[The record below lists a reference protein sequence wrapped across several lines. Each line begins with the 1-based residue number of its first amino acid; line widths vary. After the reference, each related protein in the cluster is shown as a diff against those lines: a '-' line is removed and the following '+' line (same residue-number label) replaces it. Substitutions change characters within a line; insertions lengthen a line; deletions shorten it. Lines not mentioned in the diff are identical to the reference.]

1 MATPNV
7 QTKPWLETRLP
18 LGAFWRTHVS
28 GYLTARDQP
37 YLATL
42 PGLILGALIFLAVSG
57 AVLSVFYVAAE
68 GSAFDSIQFIS
79 RSVNFGWLIHSF
91 HSTGTTLLFAAVY
104 LLLFRGI
111 LGSQYKGTGDLVWF
125 LELKLF
131 ILLLAVGY
139 LGYVLA
145 DGATSYWSLHNAALA
160 GARLGGAPG
169 AIADWIF
176 GGPAGPG
183 TLARMVVFHV
193 VLALLL
199 FAVVGALL
207 IARRTTAPPV
217 QRKPVALHPYYTAQY
232 FTAFVIFAL
241 IFAIL
246 VFFAPHLGE
255 NRLNLAAANPL
266 VVPDVLTPPWYLLPI
281 AAIGS
286 VLPSTLG
293 GVIAVIAG
301 LAVLYALPW
310 LDRSKPG
317 AATGLLYKFLV
328 FILALDVFA
337 LAIAS
342 AAPPSFITGILI
354 KVFIVWYFLHFLVL
368 TPLSSATPAGGTP
381 AGGTEFK

>member
-1 MATPNV
+1 MATPQV

-18 LGAFWRTHVS
+18 LCATWRAHVTEYPS
-28 GYLTARDQP
+28 ARDQP

-42 PGLILGALIFLAVSG
+42 PGLILAALIFLALSG
-57 AVLSVFYVAAE
+57 AVLSLFYVAAE
-68 GSAFDSIQFIS
+68 GSAFHSIQFII
-79 RSVNFGWLIHSF
+79 RSVNFGWLVQSF
-91 HSTGTTLLFAAVY
+91 HSTGTTMLFAAVY
-104 LLLFRGI
+104 LLLFRAI
-111 LGSQYKGTGDLVWF
+111 LGSHYKGTGDLVWF
-125 LELKLF
+125 LELKFF
-131 ILLLAVGY
+131 ILLLLAGY

-169 AIADWIF
+169 AVADWIF

-199 FAVVGALL
+199 FTVIGAL
-207 IARRTTAPPV
+207 IAAKRVAAPPV
-217 QRKPVALHPYYTAQY
+217 QRRPVAFHPYYTGQY
-232 FTAFVIFAL
+232 FAALVIFAL
-241 IFAIL
+241 IFSVL

-255 NRLNLAAANPL
+255 NHLNLAAANPL
-266 VVPDVLTPPWYLLPI
+266 VVPTVLTPPWYLLPI

-286 VLPSTLG
+286 VVPSTLG
-293 GVIAVIAG
+293 GIIAVIAG

-317 AATGLLYKFLV
+317 ATTGLLYKLLV
-328 FILALDVFA
+328 FILALDVIA
-337 LAIAS
+337 LAVAS

-354 KVFIVWYFLHFLVL
+354 KLFIVWYFLHFLVL
-368 TPLSSATPAGGTP
+368 TPLTSATEA
-381 AGGTEFK
+381 K

>member
-7 QTKPWLETRLP
+7 QTKPWLESRLP
-18 LGAFWRTHVS
+18 LSTFWRNHVS
-28 GYLTARDQP
+28 GYPAERDQP

-57 AVLSVFYVAAE
+57 AVLSIFYVAAE
-68 GSAFDSIQFIS
+68 GSAFHSIQFIS
-79 RSVNFGWLIHSF
+79 RSVNFGWLIQSF
-91 HSTGTTLLFAAVY
+91 HSTGTTMLFAAVF
-104 LLLFRGI
+104 LVLFRGI
-111 LGSQYKGTGDLVWF
+111 LGSQYKGAGDLVWF
-125 LELKLF
+125 LELTLF
-131 ILLLAVGY
+131 ILLLGVGW

-160 GARLGGAPG
+160 GARLGGLPG

-183 TLARMVVFHV
+183 TLARMMVFHV

-199 FAVVGALL
+199 FGVASTLM

-217 QRKPVALHPYYTAQY
+217 QRKPVSLHPYYTAQY
-232 FTAFVIFAL
+232 FAAFVIFAL

-246 VFFAPHLGE
+246 VFFAPNLGE
-255 NRLNLAAANPL
+255 NHLNLAAANPL
-266 VVPDVLTPPWYLLPI
+266 VVPAVLTPPWYLLPL
-281 AAIGS
+281 AAIGNAA
-286 VLPSTLG
+286 PGTAG
-293 GVIAVIAG
+293 GSIAVIAG

-328 FILALDVFA
+328 FVLAFDVIA

-342 AAPPSFITGILI
+342 AAPPAFITGILI

-368 TPLSSATPAGGTP
+368 TPLTSATPAGGT
-381 AGGTEFK
+381 ESR

>member
-18 LGAFWRTHVS
+18 LCAAWRAYVTEYPS
-28 GYLTARDQP
+28 ARDQP

-42 PGLILGALIFLAVSG
+42 PGLILAALIFLALSG
-57 AVLSVFYVAAE
+57 AVLSLFYVAAE
-68 GSAFDSIQFIS
+68 GSAFHSIQFII
-79 RSVNFGWLIHSF
+79 RSVNFGWLVQSF
-91 HSTGTTLLFAAVY
+91 HSTGTTMLFAAVY
-104 LLLFRGI
+104 LLLFRAI
-111 LGSQYKGTGDLVWF
+111 LGSHYKGSGDLVWF

-131 ILLLAVGY
+131 ILLLLTGY

-160 GARLGGAPG
+160 GARLGGFPG

-183 TLARMVVFHV
+183 TLARIVVFHV
-193 VLALLL
+193 ILALLL
-199 FAVVGALL
+199 FTVIGAL
-207 IARRTTAPPV
+207 IVARRVAAPPV
-217 QRKPVALHPYYTAQY
+217 QRKPVAFHPYYTGQY
-232 FTAFVIFAL
+232 FAALVIFAL
-241 IFAIL
+241 IFAVL

-255 NRLNLAAANPL
+255 NHLNLAAANPL
-266 VVPDVLTPPWYLLPI
+266 VVPAVLTPPWYLLPI

-286 VLPSTLG
+286 VVPSTLG
-293 GVIAVIAG
+293 GIIAVIAG

-317 AATGLLYKFLV
+317 ISTGLLYKLLV
-328 FILALDVFA
+328 FILAIDVIA
-337 LAIAS
+337 LAVAA

-354 KVFIVWYFLHFLVL
+354 KLFIVWYFLHFLVL
-368 TPLSSATPAGGTP
+368 TPLTSAT
-381 AGGTEFK
+381 ESK

>member
-7 QTKPWLETRLP
+7 QTKPWLESRLP
-18 LGAFWRTHVS
+18 LGSFWRAHVS
-28 GYLTARDQP
+28 GYPAERDQP

-42 PGLILGALIFLAVSG
+42 PGLILGVLVFLAVSG
-57 AVLSVFYVAAE
+57 AVLSLFYVAAE
-68 GSAFDSIQFIS
+68 GGAFHSIQFIA
-79 RSVNFGWLIHSF
+79 RSVNFGWLIQSF
-91 HSTGTTLLFAAVY
+91 HSTGTTMLFAAVY

-111 LGSQYKGTGDLVWF
+111 LGSQYKGSGDLVWF
-125 LELKLF
+125 LQLKLF
-131 ILLLAVGY
+131 ILLLVVGW

-145 DGATSYWSLHNAALA
+145 DGATSYWSLQNAAMA
-160 GARLGGAPG
+160 GARLSGLPG

-199 FAVVGALL
+199 LVVASAL
-207 IARRTTAPPV
+207 IVARRTTALPV

-232 FTAFVIFAL
+232 FAAFVIFAL

-255 NRLNLAAANPL
+255 NHLNLAAANPL
-266 VVPDVLTPPWYLLPI
+266 MVPAVLTPPWYLLPL

-286 VLPSTLG
+286 IAPTTLG

-301 LAVLYALPW
+301 IAVLYALPW
-310 LDRSKPG
+310 LDRSRPG
-317 AATGLLYKFLV
+317 AGTGLLYKLLV
-328 FILALDVFA
+328 FILGLDVIA

-354 KVFIVWYFLHFLVL
+354 KVFILWYFLHFLVL
-368 TPLSSATPAGGTP
+368 TPLTSSTPVGATPAGGT
-381 AGGTEFK
+381 ESK

>member
-18 LGAFWRTHVS
+18 LGAAWRTHVS
-28 GYLTARDQP
+28 GYLAARDQP

-42 PGLILGALIFLAVSG
+42 PGLILGALVFLAASG
-57 AVLSVFYVAAE
+57 AVLSMFYVAAE
-68 GSAFDSIQFIS
+68 GSAFHSIQFIS
-79 RSVNFGWLIHSF
+79 RSVNFGWLIQSF
-91 HSTGTTLLFAAVY
+91 HSTGTTMLFAAVY

-131 ILLLAVGY
+131 ILLLGAGY

-160 GARLGGAPG
+160 GARLGGFPG

-183 TLARMVVFHV
+183 TLARMAVLHV

-199 FAVVGALL
+199 FIVAGAL
-207 IARRTTAPPV
+207 IAARRVAAPPL

-232 FTAFVIFAL
+232 FAAFVIFAL
-241 IFAIL
+241 IFAVL

-255 NRLNLAAANPL
+255 NHLNLAAANPL
-266 VVPDVLTPPWYLLPI
+266 VVPAVLTPPWYLLPL

-286 VLPSTLG
+286 VVPGTAG
-293 GVIAVIAG
+293 GILAVIAG

-310 LDRSKPG
+310 LDRSDPG
-317 AATGLLYKFLV
+317 ADTGLLYKFLV
-328 FILALDVFA
+328 FILGLDVIA
-337 LAIAS
+337 LAIAA
-342 AAPPSFITGILI
+342 AAPPAYLTSILI
-354 KVFIVWYFLHFLVL
+354 KLFIIWYFLHFLVL
-368 TPLSSATPAGGTP
+368 TPLTSATA
-381 AGGTEFK
+381 AGTEPK

>member
-1 MATPNV
+1 MATPDV
-7 QTKPWLETRLP
+7 QTKPWLESRLP
-18 LGAFWRTHVS
+18 LSTAWRQHVS
-28 GYLTARDQP
+28 DYQTAREKP

-42 PGLILGALIFLAVSG
+42 PGLILGALIFLAFSG
-57 AVLSVFYVAAE
+57 AVLSMFYVAAE
-68 GSAFDSIQFIS
+68 GSAFHSIQFIS
-79 RSVNFGWLIHSF
+79 RSVNFGWLIQSF
-91 HSTGTTLLFAAVY
+91 HSTGTTMLFAAVY

-111 LGSQYKGTGDLVWF
+111 LGSTYKGNGDLVWF

-131 ILLLAVGY
+131 IVLLLTGY

-160 GARLGGAPG
+160 GARLGGLPG

-193 VLALLL
+193 MLALLL
-199 FAVVGALL
+199 LIIIGAL
-207 IARRTTAPPV
+207 IVAQRVAAPQV

-232 FTAFVIFAL
+232 FAAFVIFAL

-246 VFFAPHLGE
+246 VFFAPHLGD

-266 VVPDVLTPPWYLLPI
+266 VVPAVITPPWYLLPL

-286 VLPSTLG
+286 VVPTPLG
-293 GVIAVIAG
+293 GIIAVIAG

-310 LDRSKPG
+310 LDRSRPG
-317 AATGLLYKFLV
+317 AATGLLYKALV
-328 FILALDVFA
+328 FVLALDVIA

-342 AAPPSFITGILI
+342 AAPPSFITGLLS

-368 TPLSSATPAGGTP
+368 TPLTSATEA
-381 AGGTEFK
+381 K